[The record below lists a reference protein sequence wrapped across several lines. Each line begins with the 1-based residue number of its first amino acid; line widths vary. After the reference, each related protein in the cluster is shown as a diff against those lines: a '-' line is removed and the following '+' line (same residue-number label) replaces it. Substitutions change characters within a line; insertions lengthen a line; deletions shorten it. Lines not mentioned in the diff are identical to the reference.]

1 VSVFVP
7 LYAEARRAGIRA
19 ARLPIR
25 EHMPGVT
32 NQILSIDTAL
42 KVLCEKYEVGLYN
55 ITS

>member
-1 VSVFVP
+1 MFVP